1 MAWRLALSPRPR
13 GSPRPGALRR
23 GLIAGSAWGIV
34 TGALVVAAG
43 AWECGGVCVPDAAVT
58 MATSVLAGLATM
70 GPLAALGARPHRD
83 VTAIAP
89 YGRAL
94 S

>member
-1 MAWRLALSPRPR
+1 MAWRLAL
-13 GSPRPGALRR
+13 SPRPGALRR

-34 TGALVVAAG
+34 TGVLVVAAG
-43 AWECGGVCVPDAAVT
+43 AWECGGVCVPDAAIT

-70 GPLAALGARPHRD
+70 GPLAAFGARADRQ
-83 VTAIAP
+83 TASIA
-89 YGRAL
+89 RRAAAL